1 MGTSNEDRV
10 YSIGKWLYQIILTI
24 MWKRVVSFTLIL
36 IATSACLYANN
47 LAKAKSLYQKGEY
60 LQALPIFKKQYAKN
74 KKNASINHW
83 LGVCLYETGN
93 PTESIKYLEFADS
106 KDIMSS
112 SYYLAK
118 IYMAGYNFEKAVE
131 MYARYKYLLTDKNN
145 NVPDNINEEE
155 HIAKLAKPMLD
166 HVEKI
171 VVIDS
176 ILVDKKNFFKHY
188 ILSPETG
195 RLLTNE
201 ELPFESDQFTVG
213 FCEQNNTK
221 LIWAKP
227 DELGTMRLCE
237 SSRLIDGNWDT
248 PQYIDDN
255 LTDGGNLNYP
265 FLLQD
270 GMTLYYASNGN
281 GSIGGYDI
289 FYTRKDAESGEFLQ
303 PQNLGMPYNSFA
315 DDYMLVLDDKTG
327 YGWWATDRNNIKD
340 KITIYVFK
348 RNEFRTNYNL
358 NEANLVSFAKLS
370 DYKKTWQGNDYTSEA
385 NSLEELLEPITEVSN
400 NKEFVFYVSK
410 NLVYTSTD
418 DFNSEEAKNAF
429 KEVVILKNEL
439 QKTKS
444 QLNAKRKE
452 FFLNGSN
459 DEISAEIIAL
469 EADVEGLRNVIMKNE
484 NIVRE
489 TELNVLEK

>member
-47 LAKAKSLYQKGEY
+47 LAKAKSLYQKEEY

-93 PTESIKYLEFADS
+93 PTEAIKYLEFADS

-176 ILVDKKNFFKHY
+176 ILVDKNNFFKHY

-213 FCEQNNTK
+213 FC
-221 LIWAKP
+221 
-227 DELGTMRLCE
+227 
-237 SSRLIDGNWDT
+237 
-248 PQYIDDN
+248 
-255 LTDGGNLNYP
+255 
-265 FLLQD
+265 
-270 GMTLYYASNGN
+270 
-281 GSIGGYDI
+281 
-289 FYTRKDAESGEFLQ
+289 
-303 PQNLGMPYNSFA
+303 
-315 DDYMLVLDDKTG
+315 
-327 YGWWATDRNNIKD
+327 
-340 KITIYVFK
+340 
-348 RNEFRTNYNL
+348 
-358 NEANLVSFAKLS
+358 
-370 DYKKTWQGNDYTSEA
+370 
-385 NSLEELLEPITEVSN
+385 
-400 NKEFVFYVSK
+400 
-410 NLVYTSTD
+410 
-418 DFNSEEAKNAF
+418 
-429 KEVVILKNEL
+429 
-439 QKTKS
+439 
-444 QLNAKRKE
+444 
-452 FFLNGSN
+452 
-459 DEISAEIIAL
+459 
-469 EADVEGLRNVIMKNE
+469 
-484 NIVRE
+484 
-489 TELNVLEK
+489 